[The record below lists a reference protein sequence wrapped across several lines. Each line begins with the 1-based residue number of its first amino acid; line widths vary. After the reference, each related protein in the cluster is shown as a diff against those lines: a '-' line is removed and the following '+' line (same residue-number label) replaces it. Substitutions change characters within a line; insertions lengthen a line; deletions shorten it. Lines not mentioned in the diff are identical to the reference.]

1 MNIEQQEQDIAARDR
16 RYWQQNRKLTIHLLL
31 VWFVVTFLS
40 IYFARDLAAYRL
52 FGWPV
57 SFFMAAQGSTLL
69 YFAIIAFYTWRMRR
83 LDQAYAQEATHDE

>member
-1 MNIEQQEQDIAARDR
+1 MTPENIETATRTQH
-16 RYWQQNRKLTIHLLL
+16 YWQRTRRMTVGLLL

-40 IYFARDLAAYRL
+40 IFFARPLADYTL

-69 YFAIIAFYTWRMRR
+69 YVAIVAFYAWHMRR
-83 LDQAYAQEATHDE
+83 LDRAHREEDA

>member
-1 MNIEQQEQDIAARDR
+1 MTPDDIETTVPTQ
-16 RYWQQNRKLTIHLLL
+16 RYWQRTRRMTVGLLL

-40 IYFARDLAAYRL
+40 IFFARQLAGYTL

-69 YFAIIAFYTWRMRR
+69 YVAIVAFYAWRMRR
-83 LDQAYAQEATHDE
+83 LDRAHREEREERA

>member
-1 MNIEQQEQDIAARDR
+1 MNVETPEDITERDR

-40 IYFARDLAAYRL
+40 IYFARDLAAYTL

-83 LDQAYAQEATHDE
+83 LDQAHAQEAAHDE